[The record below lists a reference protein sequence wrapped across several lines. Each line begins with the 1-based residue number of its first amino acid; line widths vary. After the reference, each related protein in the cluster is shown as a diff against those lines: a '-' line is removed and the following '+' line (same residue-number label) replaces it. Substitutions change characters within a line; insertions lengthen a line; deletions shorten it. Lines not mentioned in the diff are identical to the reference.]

1 MKKKRTQYVGVF
13 LSISRMW
20 EMIAGASSSSGKIAM
35 IFFFLVIFFFIFIF
49 SVSLPA
55 DKPSSGT
62 QHLAPSHSWSV
73 STWPTS

>member
-13 LSISRMW
+13 QSISRMW

-35 IFFFLVIFFFIFIF
+35 IFFSGYFFFIFIF
-49 SVSLPA
+49 SVPLPA

-73 STWPTS
+73 STRPTS

>member
-35 IFFFLVIFFFIFIF
+35 IFFSGYFFF
-49 SVSLPA
+49 
-55 DKPSSGT
+55 
-62 QHLAPSHSWSV
+62 
-73 STWPTS
+73 